1 MRCDQHTY
9 RECSCR
15 ASGVPCRVAPPAIE
29 ILKQANNKAASTDAL
44 LLALLATI
52 VFALVFFSGLTVG
65 PINV

>member
-15 ASGVPCRVAPPAIE
+15 ASGVPCRSAPPAIE

-52 VFALVFFSGLTVG
+52 VFAIVFCSGLQVG
-65 PINV
+65 PVNI